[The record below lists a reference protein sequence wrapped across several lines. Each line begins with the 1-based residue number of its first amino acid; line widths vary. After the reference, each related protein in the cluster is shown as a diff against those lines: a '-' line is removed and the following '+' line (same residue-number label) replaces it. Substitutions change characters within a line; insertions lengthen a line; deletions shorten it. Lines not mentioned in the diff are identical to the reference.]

1 VTIPRG
7 RRRGLRRLAPS
18 ASTEE
23 ATAAGVY
30 GVIVSASVMAATH
43 ASTAVATAVAV
54 LVTSTIYW
62 SAERFARVVA
72 GRIHSGHRPDRQKLL
87 RELTTGWEIVS
98 ASVLPV
104 IVLVVTR
111 LVGRPLDQAI
121 LAALVCCTVLLC
133 LAGWEMGRHGQL
145 TRLERVTVTTVAGM
159 FGFLMIVL
167 KSLLH

>member
-1 VTIPRG
+1 MTIPQR
-7 RRRGLRRLAPS
+7 RRRGLGRLTPS
-18 ASTEE
+18 GNTEE

-30 GVIVSASVMAATH
+30 GVIVSASVMTASH
-43 ASTAVATAVAV
+43 ASTAVAVDAAV
-54 LVTSTIYW
+54 LVTMIIYW

-72 GRIHSGHRPDRQKLL
+72 GRIHSGHRPDRRELR
-87 RELTTGWEIVS
+87 RELTTGWQIVS
-98 ASVLPV
+98 ASVLPL

-111 LVGRPLDQAI
+111 LLGRPLDQAI
-121 LAALVCCTVLLC
+121 LAALVCCTLLLC

-145 TRLERVTVTTVAGM
+145 SRLERLVVTAVAGS